1 MFPSHS
7 PLGSALAPQPHLTS
21 EIPYLSDIAALHGP
35 AHPALSTASA
45 APVGDPASASSAQL
59 SGAFLDPTLQPPPPP
74 SAGPTSIPT
83 APGVLLWYFWTDTWK
98 AVRGHAEQAQLRIL
112 EAHPMSE
119 GLLDALQRHRPGLL
133 GQYSS
138 LHVFREGIRPIYED
152 EVNRVGGHFK
162 LSHSAEHNVELVW
175 MCIVQALAEGHFPGI
190 IHGVTVFRKQRSS
203 YSVKLWLPDSQDK
216 AHQAAV
222 RQFLAELLDRSWYSA
237 MRFCPHRFILQT
249 LERQRGSLR
258 QPGSSDFLAGEMGF
272 AGVDPFGDGGA
283 GVPPVTV
290 FGNFSQRPNPGLEG
304 ADAETYPLPTTASPE
319 EMLLALQLEH
329 AARRQRQLQKG
340 PGPESETHDDP
351 MLGIPTSTLAL
362 AQRAARAQALL
373 GQPSVAS
380 ITLGTAKEDSGKPS
394 GEVGGGLVVGVPTTT
409 TAFVSQ
415 AAGKS
420 AMDFSGPTSG

>member
-175 MCIVQALAEGHFPGI
+175 LCVIQALTEGHIPGI
-190 IHGVTVFRKQRSS
+190 IHGATVFRKQHGSFS
-203 YSVKLWLPDSQDK
+203 IKVWLPDSQDK
-216 AHQAAV
+216 AHHAAV
-222 RQFLAELLDRSWYSA
+222 RQFLVDLLDRSWYSA
-237 MRFCPHRFILQT
+237 IRFCPHRFILQT

-258 QPGSSDFLAGEMGF
+258 QPGSSSVSMTAVPS
-272 AGVDPFGDGGA
+272 AVAPSWTSQSV
-283 GVPPVTV
+283 GVPGMLLPSSSHSSSSVS
-290 FGNFSQRPNPGLEG
+290 GEAL
-304 ADAETYPLPTTASPE
+304 PLPTTASPE
-319 EMLLALQLEH
+319 ELLRALQLDYAE
-329 AARRQRQLQKG
+329 RRHRQQLSAQ
-340 PGPESETHDDP
+340 SF
-351 MLGIPTSTLAL
+351 ST
-362 AQRAARAQALL
+362 
-373 GQPSVAS
+373 
-380 ITLGTAKEDSGKPS
+380 PS
-394 GEVGGGLVVGVPTTT
+394 GMPMPPAQGTMP
-409 TAFVSQ
+409 
-415 AAGKS
+415 KN
-420 AMDFSGPTSG
+420 